1 MLFGK
6 ITRKNANVLGYF
18 VAIVN
23 SFFIY
28 GS

>member
-1 MLFGK
+1 MLFDK
-6 ITRKNANVLGYF
+6 IIRKNANVLGYF
-18 VAIVN
+18 VAIVS

>member
-6 ITRKNANVLGYF
+6 IIRKNANVLGYF
-18 VAIVN
+18 VAIVS

-28 GS
+28 DS

>member
-1 MLFGK
+1 MSFGK

-18 VAIVN
+18 VVIVS